1 MEKRQGWWGLE
12 EEASKSTSASSR
24 YCVKQSHGTLGSP
37 VGLLL
42 DRNRQAASALA
53 LHRLL
58 ACWSTAMIMV
68 VVMKMDRSGRLLCLC
83 TTPGCTMAPSPP
95 PFRRRRGG
103 KRDGCRVGGAG
114 WRRAMAWFL
123 GICLFAANSGLRA
136 QQRQAAGPP
145 QCDWPRRLDR
155 ARAGLPRPATRA
167 NSELV
172 KTPSDLFLHA
182 RLAFLNPA
190 SCSQLPVPDSPPSTC
205 PSCSSPSA
213 NPLRPKTN
221 ARTAIVARRSHF
233 GPAVKEKRKK
243 NRALSSTRPKTN
255 AHADPAGHLLRT
267 RSRPRPNPRPSA
279 PIPILFPNTG
289 TMFAT
294 KTLRQAAVHA
304 ERIPSI
310 RFLGKRTIPGMSTM
324 SLSLSL
330 WGALDPSAHPFPPP
344 IHTPR
349 FPGPIG

>member
-1 MEKRQGWWGLE
+1 MGFGGGSEQV
-12 EEASKSTSASSR
+12 SKCIESL
-24 YCVKQSHGTLGSP
+24 KQSHGTLGSP

-53 LHRLL
+53 LHCLL
-58 ACWSTAMIMV
+58 ACWSNVMIMV
-68 VVMKMDRSGRLLCLC
+68 VVMKMDRSGRLLCV
-83 TTPGCTMAPSPP
+83 TPGCTMAPPLPLPTQAREETGRLS
-95 PFRRRRGG
+95 GG
-103 KRDGCRVGGAG
+103 GSR
-114 WRRAMAWFL
+114 MASCHGVVFL

-233 GPAVKEKRKK
+233 WPGRKRKK
-243 NRALSSTRPKTN
+243 KKKSRLVFHPPQNQ
-255 AHADPAGHLLRT
+255 
-267 RSRPRPNPRPSA
+267 RPRRPSRTS
-279 PIPILFPNTG
+279 PSDT
-289 TMFAT
+289 
-294 KTLRQAAVHA
+294 
-304 ERIPSI
+304 IPSPSQPAPVS
-310 RFLGKRTIPGMSTM
+310 TNPNSIPKYRYHVRHQDSPPGCC
-324 SLSLSL
+324 
-330 WGALDPSAHPFPPP
+330 ARRAHPFHSLPRQAHNSWYVHHVPLSLCGA
-344 IHTPR
+344 HWTPR
-349 FPGPIG
+349 RTPSPHPYTHLGFQAP